1 MPRPKKLAH
10 VVLRTGR
17 LDAMADWYIR
27 LLDAR
32 VVFRDQRAC
41 FMSFDDEHHRLGI
54 LRVEDGQPSPPTQA
68 GLEHI
73 AFTYGSL
80 NDLVALY
87 DELKAD
93 GIKPI
98 YAINHGPTM
107 SLYYE
112 DLDGNHLELMSEN
125 FATDAEANA
134 FVHSQAFKDNPRGFR
149 FDPDLLSA
157 RLQAGVPPSEL
168 TRFAPLH

>member
-17 LDAMADWYIR
+17 LDEMADWYIR

-32 VVFRDQRAC
+32 TVFRDQRAC

-54 LRVEDGQPSPPTQA
+54 LKVEVSGPSPPASA

-73 AFTYGSL
+73 AFTYASL
-80 NDLVALY
+80 ADLVEVYA
-87 DELKAD
+87 ELKSD
-93 GIKPI
+93 QVLPI

-107 SLYYE
+107 SIYYE

-134 FVHSQAFKDNPRGFR
+134 FVSSEAFRANPRGFR
-149 FDPDLLSA
+149 FDPEMLLA
-157 RLQAGVPPSEL
+157 RLRAGTPVGEL
-168 TRFAPLH
+168 TQFAPLA

>member
-1 MPRPKKLAH
+1 MARPKKLAH

-17 LDAMADWYIR
+17 LDEMADWYIR
-27 LLDAR
+27 MLEAR

-41 FMSFDDEHHRLGI
+41 FMTFDDEHHRLGI
-54 LRVEDGQPSPPTQA
+54 LRVETGTPPQPTSA

-80 NDLVALY
+80 ADLVDVYA
-87 DELKAD
+87 DLKAD
-93 GIKPI
+93 NVKPI

-107 SLYYE
+107 SIYYE

-125 FATDAEANA
+125 FASDAEANA
-134 FVHSQAFKDNPRGFR
+134 FVQSQAFRNNPRGFR
-149 FDPDLLSA
+149 FDPDILLA
-157 RLQAGVPPSEL
+157 RVRAGIPASDL
-168 TRFAPLH
+168 THFAPLS